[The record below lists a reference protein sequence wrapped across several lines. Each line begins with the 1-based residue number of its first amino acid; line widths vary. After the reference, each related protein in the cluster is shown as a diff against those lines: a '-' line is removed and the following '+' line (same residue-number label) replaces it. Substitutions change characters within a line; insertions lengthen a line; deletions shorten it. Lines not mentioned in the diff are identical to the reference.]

1 MGANSATKLCEI
13 ADNTYR
19 VLAIE
24 LLNAAQAL
32 HFRRPLHTSPLLE
45 KMVAELRLTV
55 PFVDTDTVMYPLIDA
70 TTEFIKT
77 TMP

>member
-1 MGANSATKLCEI
+1 MYWLRNTATKSVI
-13 ADNTYR
+13 SFWQ
-19 VLAIE
+19 
-24 LLNAAQAL
+24 LLD
-32 HFRRPLHTSPLLE
+32 

-55 PFVDTDTVMYPLIDA
+55 PFVDTDTIMYPLIDA

>member
-1 MGANSATKLCEI
+1 
-13 ADNTYR
+13 
-19 VLAIE
+19 
-24 LLNAAQAL
+24 
-32 HFRRPLHTSPLLE
+32 
-45 KMVAELRLTV
+45 MVAELRLTV